1 MASQEAAK
9 QQSTGNLIP
18 VCEPILDE
26 VCSLIQAAYLGAV
39 GLRHISEDAEIDSDD
54 VDALAEIIRL
64 AAAKARELRR
74 TFLAEEA

>member
-9 QQSTGNLIP
+9 QRSAASLILA
-18 VCEPILDE
+18 CEPILDE

-39 GLRHISEDAEIDSDD
+39 GLSHISEDAEIDSDD
-54 VDALAEIIRL
+54 AEALAEIIRL
-64 AAAKARELRR
+64 TAAKAKKLRR